1 MRLAAN
7 GPKPV
12 VIDEFPFLAKA
23 TPALPSL
30 IQRALE
36 PAAQRRNTPVRLL
49 LCGSALSFMEKL
61 LAGSAPL
68 RGRAGLELLVP
79 TLDYRLAREFW
90 GIGDLRTAVLT
101 NAIVGGTPA
110 YRREFAQ
117 DDVPAGPDD
126 FDPWVCR
133 TVLNPGRPLFREARY
148 ILAEEPDIHD
158 TALYHAVLA
167 AIAEGNTTRGGIAN
181 YLERKSTD
189 LAHPL
194 GVLHDAGLITHE
206 TEAFKKNRSAYR
218 IAEPLLT
225 FYHAIMRPAWGDLE
239 RPGRAPQVWRR
250 SQHAFHSNVVGPH
263 FEEICRQWTRW
274 HAGPQTYGGAYP
286 ARVASGTVSDP
297 EARKTTATGT
307 RNCSGGRG
315 RAYHD
320 EDMGQEMPSP
330 PFPDPGSPVLQ
341 LIVTRA
347 IKAMTT
353 GEATAQEAI
362 LHAAAHGWYEAT
374 SRARMPAPA
383 ATSAAAC
390 ASRPA
395 GDGQTR
401 QQLASPP
408 ASADTPLGSCPH
420 GGRGATPR
428 VSPSGIRHSRRPA
441 AAMSSGRA
449 RRQISSAASN
459 SRLTGSVTSGGSGLP
474 GQVCPPPYTVHA
486 ITRVPPAPAGDVCRL
501 DSSVA
506 CVSPG
511 PGGHRS
517 IARHRAALSSRDSAR
532 PRSSPFGPRCR
543 E

>member
-1 MRLAAN
+1 MFSAAETTEADSLREFGKALAAYLDEPTPFRFVGWDEAIARVMRLATD

-12 VIDEFPFLAKA
+12 VIDEFPFLAEA

-49 LCGSALSFMEKL
+49 LCGSALSFMGKL

-79 TLDYRLAREFW
+79 TLDFRLAREFW
-90 GIGDLRTAVLT
+90 GISDLRTAVLT

-117 DDVPAGPDD
+117 DDTPAGPDD

-167 AIAEGNTTRGGIAN
+167 AIAAGNTTRGGIAG

-218 IAEPLLT
+218 ISEPLLT

-239 RPGRAPQVWRR
+239 RPGRAAQVWQR

-263 FEEICRQWTRW
+263 FEEICRQWARW
-274 HAGPQTYGGAYP
+274 YAGPETYGGYP
-286 ARVASGTVSDP
+286 VRVRSGTLSDP
-297 EARKTTATGT
+297 EARKSVEVDVAAFG
-307 RNCSGGRG
+307 RDGDDREVLLAIGEAKWQEIMSVSHLRRLEYIRELLVKREEPGAQGARLLLFGGAG
-315 RAYHD
+315 FSDALVQRAEAD
-320 EDMGQEMPSP
+320 PS
-330 PFPDPGSPVLQ
+330 VQ
-341 LIVTRA
+341 LIGLDR
-347 IKAMTT
+347 
-353 GEATAQEAI
+353 
-362 LHAAAHGWYEAT
+362 LYY
-374 SRARMPAPA
+374 
-383 ATSAAAC
+383 
-390 ASRPA
+390 
-395 GDGQTR
+395 
-401 QQLASPP
+401 
-408 ASADTPLGSCPH
+408 GS
-420 GGRGATPR
+420 
-428 VSPSGIRHSRRPA
+428 
-441 AAMSSGRA
+441 
-449 RRQISSAASN
+449 
-459 SRLTGSVTSGGSGLP
+459 
-474 GQVCPPPYTVHA
+474 
-486 ITRVPPAPAGDVCRL
+486 
-501 DSSVA
+501 
-506 CVSPG
+506 
-511 PGGHRS
+511 
-517 IARHRAALSSRDSAR
+517 
-532 PRSSPFGPRCR
+532 
-543 E
+543 